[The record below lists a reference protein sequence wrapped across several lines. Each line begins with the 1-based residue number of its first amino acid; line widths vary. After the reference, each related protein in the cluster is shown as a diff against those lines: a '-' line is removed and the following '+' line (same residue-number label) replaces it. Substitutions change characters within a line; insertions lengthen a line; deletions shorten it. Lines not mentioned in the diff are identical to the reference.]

1 MQFLESIQEILAER
15 KSSSQEWLVREGSLF
30 RCCGDLQVPG
40 KGKMLLWGNSSF
52 RAEKAQK
59 TSPGIEKRNR
69 IPSTNSG

>member
-1 MQFLESIQEILAER
+1 MRFLEGRPEMLAER
-15 KSSSQEWLVREGSLF
+15 NTSSQDGSF
-30 RCCGDLQVPG
+30 EKRAYSAAAGDLQVPG

-69 IPSTNSG
+69 VPSTNSG